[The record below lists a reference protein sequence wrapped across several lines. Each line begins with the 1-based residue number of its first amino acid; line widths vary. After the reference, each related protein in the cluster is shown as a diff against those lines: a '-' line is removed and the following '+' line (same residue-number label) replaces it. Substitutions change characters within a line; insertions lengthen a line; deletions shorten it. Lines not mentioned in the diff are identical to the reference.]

1 VKISEI
7 REHSED
13 QLRIELEALERRQFD
28 LRTQGVTEKV
38 QATSQIR
45 QARRDVARILT
56 VMREREQAAQ
66 AEAVQAEEKGQQ
78 A

>member
-1 VKISEI
+1 MKISEI
-7 REHSED
+7 REHSDD

-38 QATSQIR
+38 QATSQMK
-45 QARRDVARILT
+45 QAHRDVARILT
-56 VMREREQAAQ
+56 VLHEREQAAQ
-66 AEAVQAEEKGQQ
+66 AEVAQAEKKGQQ

>member
-7 REHSED
+7 REHSND

-38 QATSQIR
+38 QATSQMKA
-45 QARRDVARILT
+45 ARRDVARILT
-56 VMREREQAAQ
+56 VMHEREQAAQ
-66 AEAVQAEEKGQQ
+66 TEAAQAETKGQQ